1 MLVKVPPLSVIV
13 AVEFHVLLSELTW
26 KFVGAVAVTLPRRF
40 VPVIL
45 KLVDDPGVPDIV
57 EGTVVVP
64 PGATIVGVG
73 VVKLFGLLPVVLVR

>member
-1 MLVKVPPLSVIV
+1 MLVRVPLAVIV
-13 AVEFHVLLSELTW
+13 AVEPQVLLLALTW
-26 KFVGAVAVTLPRRF
+26 KFVGAVAVMLPSRF

-64 PGATIVGVG
+64 PGAIIVGVG
-73 VVKLFGLLPVVLVR
+73 VVKLFGLLPVMLLR